1 MRKSWPSLNLK
12 FIVSEKSGKK
22 EELGSYVCWSTKL
35 QAMLE
40 YWWELTKRTNVSWIT
55 MSSKKT
61 SSVNWSSLKQVI
73 IAGLGL
79 PKIFLTRSLKLKSF
93 VQNSLL
99 NKNTSVLKWSSTRLP
114 KSMQRLRLK
123 ANKSKQ
129 KLKPN
134 KSKQKLNPKRPN
146 DWSFIGITSL
156 ICFTYKSID
165 QKWAVHIVSNLWAC
179 NKK

>member
-93 VQNSLL
+93 VRNSLL

-114 KSMQRLRLK
+114 KSIILFPFIFLSDFILLLSRIPC
-123 ANKSKQ
+123 ND
-129 KLKPN
+129 N
-134 KSKQKLNPKRPN
+134 NPTLP
-146 DWSFIGITSL
+146 TASL
-156 ICFTYKSID
+156 
-165 QKWAVHIVSNLWAC
+165 
-179 NKK
+179 